1 MKMYSGIF
9 LYMVKLKFWLVLFFV
24 SLSLM
29 GCPLLIPI
37 PEEGPEGEGEI
48 SIEGAEPEGIV
59 EGEPEGKVEGEVEGE
74 APSDYISELE
84 QEVYELI
91 NAERV
96 AAGVPELFQDRH
108 VAVVAREHSQDMADN
123 DFFAHNNLEGDS
135 PGDRLDNAGIAWMRY
150 GENLAYNYGYSDPAI
165 VAVEGWMA
173 SYGHRVNLLNPRYT
187 HTGVGIAQDDKG
199 AFYLTQD
206 FVSY

>member
-1 MKMYSGIF
+1 
-9 LYMVKLKFWLVLFFV
+9 MVKLKFWLILLF
-24 SLSLM
+24 LSPCLM
-29 GCPLLIPI
+29 GCPLLIPF
-37 PEEGPEGEGEI
+37 PVGEPEGEGEI
-48 SIEGAEPEGIV
+48 SIEGEAWEGEEPEEPGV
-59 EGEPEGKVEGEVEGE
+59 EGEIEGKVEGEAEGE
-74 APSDYISELE
+74 EASDYISELE

-91 NAERV
+91 NAERL
-96 AAGVPELFQDRH
+96 AAGVPELFQDHRL
-108 VAVVAREHSQDMADN
+108 AVIARGHSQDMAEN
-123 DFFAHNNLEGDS
+123 DFFAHDNLEGDS

-150 GENLAYNYGYSDPAI
+150 AENLAYNYGYSDPAL

-173 SYGHRVNLLNPRYT
+173 SYGHRVNLLNPKYT